1 MGPWATRDRGT
12 CLCLLRA
19 EGPTRGAPE
28 DRGEVLFYG
37 RHHRV
42 LRQAA
47 HQGLEREHTERLRL
61 RCGESVALL
70 ATFDDIPALFKAVWH
85 GDPINGSE
93 TVWVKIEGS
102 RSYVRT
108 AVSPIRA

>member
-1 MGPWATRDRGT
+1 MATRDRGT

-28 DRGEVLFYG
+28 DRGEVLFYS

-42 LRQAA
+42 LRQLIR
-47 HQGLEREHTERLRL
+47 GWN
-61 RCGESVALL
+61 ESIQSAYGCAVGSLMLL
-70 ATFDDIPALFKAVWH
+70 AAFDNIPTLFKAVWR

-93 TVWVKIEGS
+93 TVRVKREGR
-102 RSYVRT
+102 RSYGRT
-108 AVSPIRA
+108 PVSPIRA